1 MNVTVKQTKKASDSL
16 REKLMP
22 LTRINGSLSLVL
34 LNNDEECIFVA
45 YNRNGTLIGWSC
57 VYELLDLDKG
67 KAVGVFVKEKYRHK
81 GVGSLLK
88 ARAIRYCLEKNNKSW
103 WWDRNTGD
111 WKEAKR

>member
-1 MNVTVKQTKKASDSL
+1 MNVTVKQVKKASDSL

-34 LNNDEECIFVA
+34 LNNDEKCIFVA

-57 VYELLDLDKG
+57 VYNLLDKG
-67 KAVGVFVKEKYRHK
+67 KAVGIFVKEKYRHN

-88 ARAIRYCLEKNNKSW
+88 TRAIQHCLKKNNRAW
-103 WWDRNTGD
+103 WWDRNTRD